1 MELKAKAQ
9 LVQGVGGVW
18 CRPTNDIAIG
28 LCAIAGQK
36 TLSPRLVELA
46 QDMGIIFEY
55 SYDPVSLDSLLD
67 RWVSSNE
74 ARQKALAKVF
84 AEKKLKKAAKEKKNK
99 KPSVPKPPNKLEQMM
114 GKQMVGKNTVAKE
127 YAERGHSDETALDLL
142 GVSFDEFTSL
152 LRTEKGREQLEE
164 RAVKDRLKIS
174 S

>member
-9 LVQGVGGVW
+9 LVQAVGGVW
-18 CRPTNDIAIG
+18 CRPTNDVAIG

-46 QDMGIIFEY
+46 QDIGIIFEY

-84 AEKKLKKAAKEKKNK
+84 AEKKVKKAAKEKKYK
-99 KPSVPKPPNKLEQMM
+99 KPSVPKPPNKLEQM
-114 GKQMVGKNTVAKE
+114 VGKNTMAKE
-127 YAERGHSDETALDLL
+127 YAERGHDDETALDLL
-142 GVSFDEFTSL
+142 GVSSDEFTDL
-152 LRTEKGREQLEE
+152 LRTEEGRKQLEE
-164 RAVKDRLKIS
+164 RAEKDRLKIS